1 MAKGHPSKE
10 GESFLLTKGSR
21 AGVSENHYRKGC
33 EMQNAQTYLGLIR
46 ERGKAGLPLER
57 VYRQLFNREL
67 YLMAYGKIYRNKG
80 AMTTGSTDETADGMS
95 LAKIDAIIETLR
107 AERYQWSPVRRVYIE
122 KKHSTKKR
130 ALGLPTWSDKL
141 VQEVIR
147 LILDSYYDPQF
158 SRWSHGFRPRKGCHT
173 ALRDIYQTWAGTIWY
188 IEGDISACFDSLDHE
203 VLMSIL
209 AEKIHD
215 NRFLRLIGELLKAG
229 YLEDWKYHMTLSG
242 SPQGGI
248 VSPILSNIYLDRLDQ
263 FVETTLF
270 PAYNR
275 GEKRRNNAAYVRIA
289 SHASH
294 LRKKGRTEE
303 AKWAYQQARE
313 LPSKDPY
320 DPEYRRLRYVRYADD
335 FLLGFAGPR
344 EEAEEI
350 KQQLAEFLQGNLKL
364 HLSEEKTLITH
375 ARTEAARFLGYEI
388 STYQKNDA
396 RDRLGRRVLNG
407 KVELSIPEAVIKE
420 KCQRYMANG
429 KPKHLKERT
438 LDSVFSIIARYQAE
452 YRGLVEYYK
461 MAQNL
466 SRLSTLKWV
475 METSLVKTLAS
486 KLKISVPQVYD
497 RYETTFWVEK
507 RPLKGLQTIIQ
518 REGKKPLVAQWGGIS
533 LRRQMDAVL
542 NDQPHRIWNT
552 VTELEQRLL
561 ADTCE
566 LCGSH
571 ENVEVHHIRALK
583 DLKTDGRAEKP
594 AWVKKMAAMRRK
606 TLVLCRKCHQDVQY
620 GRPRRQRHV
629 HEQ

>member
-1 MAKGHPSKE
+1 
-10 GESFLLTKGSR
+10 
-21 AGVSENHYRKGC
+21 
-33 EMQNAQTYLGLIR
+33 MQNAETYLGLIR

-57 VYRQLFNREL
+57 VYRQLFNQEL

-80 AMTTGSTDETADGMS
+80 AMTPGSTDETADGMS
-95 LAKIDAIIETLR
+95 MAKIDTIIEALQY
-107 AERYQWSPVRRVYIE
+107 ERYQWKPVRRVSIE
-122 KKHSTKKR
+122 KKNSTKKR

-147 LILDSYYDPQF
+147 LILDSYYEPQF
-158 SRWSHGFRPRKGCHT
+158 SRWSHGFRPEKGCHT
-173 ALRDIYQTWAGTIWY
+173 ALRDIYQTWAGTTWY
-188 IEGDISACFDSLDHE
+188 IEGDISACFDSLDH
-203 VLMSIL
+203 SILLSLL

-229 YLEDWKYHMTLSG
+229 YLEDWRYQMTLSG

-248 VSPILSNIYLDRLDQ
+248 VSPILANIYLDQLDK
-263 FVETTLF
+263 FVETTLL
-270 PAYNR
+270 PNYNC
-275 GEKRRNNAAYVRIA
+275 GDKRRDNSAYVRIA
-289 SHASH
+289 SNAYY

-303 AKWAYQQARE
+303 AKKAYQQARK
-313 LPSKDPY
+313 LPTRDPN

-350 KQQLAEFLQGNLKL
+350 KQRLSEFLQGTLKL
-364 HLSEEKTLITH
+364 HLSEGKTLITH
-375 ARTEAARFLGYEI
+375 ARTEVARFLGYEI

-420 KCQRYMANG
+420 KCQRYMAYG
-429 KPKHLKERT
+429 KPRHLKERT
-438 LDSVFSIIARYQAE
+438 HDSVFSTIARYQAE

-461 MAQNL
+461 MAHNL
-466 SRLSTLKWV
+466 SQLSTLKWV
-475 METSLVKTLAS
+475 METSLVKTLAN
-486 KLKISVPQVYD
+486 KLKISVPKVYD
-497 RYETTFWVEK
+497 RYETTFWVEQK
-507 RPLKGLQTIIQ
+507 PLKGLQTMIQ

-533 LRRQMDAVL
+533 LKRQIDAVL
-542 NDQPHRIWNT
+542 NDQPHRIWNRIS
-552 VTELEQRLL
+552 ELEKRLL

-566 LCGSH
+566 LCGSQ

-583 DLKTDGRAEKP
+583 DLKQYGRPEKP
-594 AWVKKMAAMRRK
+594 AWVKHMAAMYRK